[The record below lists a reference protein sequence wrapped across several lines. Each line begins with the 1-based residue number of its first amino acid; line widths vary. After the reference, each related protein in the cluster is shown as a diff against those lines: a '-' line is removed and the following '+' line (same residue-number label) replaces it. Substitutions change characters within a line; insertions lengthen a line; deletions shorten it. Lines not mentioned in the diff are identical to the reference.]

1 MIKIGH
7 NPGYW
12 FDGHSFYADRA
23 GAPINDEQRAAIR
36 LDLCRRSFNMARW
49 AGESTSAGLTV
60 SVGAHSLT
68 VAYLAGWLM
77 STTSPSWDIAS
88 AEIFGAVHDLGEMLG
103 LGDVASPFL
112 RRMPELDLACR
123 QHQAAAAGL
132 YGLQD
137 ASAEVANFVGIA
149 DRLSAVIERRLVFV
163 DHTGDCEDP
172 EARSRYMRMQS
183 TRGGK
188 IACICAVDLLTRRRI
203 PEVLDDVIRGNVSM
217 SSIVSGA
224 RVRAGHA
231 LGDR

>member
-12 FDGHSFYADRA
+12 FDGSIFTADRD
-23 GAPINDEQRAAIR
+23 GAPISDGQRAAIR

-68 VAYLAGWLM
+68 VAYLAGI
-77 STTSPSWDIAS
+77 STTSSGSNIS
-88 AEIFGAVHDLGEMLG
+88 AEIFGAVHDLGETTG
-103 LGDVASPFL
+103 LGDVASPFR
-112 RRMPELDLACR
+112 RRMQELDLACR

-132 YGLQD
+132 YGLREAPVEVTVAVALAD
-137 ASAEVANFVGIA
+137 A
-149 DRLSAVIERRLVFV
+149 LSGVIERRLVFG
-163 DHTGDCEDP
+163 DHSGDCESP
-172 EARSRYMRMQS
+172 AARDRYRWMKS
-183 TRGGK
+183 TKSGQ
-188 IACICAVDLLTRRRI
+188 IALICAVDLLTRRRI
-203 PEVLDDVIRGNVSM
+203 PEVLDDVIRGKVSM